1 MLAEK
6 IAYRSDDLY
15 TKSEMISSLQSVLH
29 ISIFNQ
35 DDFPIDNFEWAF
47 NLLESLTDEMI
58 KGLKE
63 LTELTFDNLRKK
75 EPTLQ
80 E

>member
-1 MLAEK
+1 MSHKEITYK
-6 IAYRSDDLY
+6 IDDLH

-35 DDFPIDNFEWAF
+35 DVFSIDNFEWAF
-47 NLLESLTDEMI
+47 NLLESVTDEMV

-63 LTELTFDNLRKK
+63 LTELTFDNLRNNGD
-75 EPTLQ
+75 
-80 E
+80 